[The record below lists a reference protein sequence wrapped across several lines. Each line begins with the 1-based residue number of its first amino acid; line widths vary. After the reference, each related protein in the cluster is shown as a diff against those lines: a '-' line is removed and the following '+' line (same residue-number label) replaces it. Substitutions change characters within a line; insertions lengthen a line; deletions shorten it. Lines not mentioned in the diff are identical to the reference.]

1 MEKENHPAPGPV
13 QEEWWSDAFRV
24 SMIRKLEAAIKESRW
39 CPTVINANELEM
51 KLSKKANSQQE
62 YLNVV
67 AKLILHIQ
75 KIKPPAE
82 AEVNRQ
88 QQQQ

>member
-1 MEKENHPAPGPV
+1 MEKENHPAPAPGPV
-13 QEEWWSDAFRV
+13 QEEWWSDAFRA
-24 SMIRKLEAAIKESRW
+24 SMIRKLATAIKESR

-51 KLSKKANSQQE
+51 KLSKKANSQQK

-82 AEVNRQ
+82 VNRQ